1 MLAMHSD
8 SKCTVGMGTKKL
20 EKSDFQNSFLQLRLH
35 FVGVWMLMVTLGSI
49 GGPKHTVLL

>member
-20 EKSDFQNSFLQLRLH
+20 EKPDFQNPFLQLCLH